1 MAIIQNIGIDVTNM
15 IRSGDDEEEGIAAET
30 KEELLFPYGRDSL
43 PLFLLTFYYEYRTFF
58 LTFLQSQTREAD

>member
-1 MAIIQNIGIDVTNM
+1 M